1 MTTEVKDES
10 AEVADQPEPEKSFF
24 VRGVLLGL
32 AGGALVAVLLIS
44 VGGSVISLF
53 DDVFGS
59 GEEAAA
65 PAEELTGDALLIA
78 TGSNLATT
86 NGCIGCHSVN
96 GLDGTGPTWTGLAAR
111 VDEEYLRRAIL
122 EPNADIAEGFTAGV
136 MPVTY
141 ADTLSDEDV
150 DALVAYIQ
158 SL

>member
-1 MTTEVKDES
+1 VTTEVKEES
-10 AEVADQPEPEKSFF
+10 AEVADKPEQEKSFF
-24 VRGVLLGL
+24 ARGALLGL
-32 AGGALVAVLLIS
+32 AGGAVAAILVIS
-44 VGGSVISLF
+44 VFGSVVSLF
-53 DDVFGS
+53 DDLFGS

-65 PAEELTGDALLIA
+65 PAEELTGEALLIS
-78 TGSNLATT
+78 TGANLATT

-122 EPNADIAEGFTAGV
+122 DPNADIAEGFTEGV

>member
-24 VRGVLLGL
+24 ARGALLGL
-32 AGGALVAVLLIS
+32 AGGALAAVLLIS
-44 VGGSVISLF
+44 VGGSVLALF
-53 DDVFGS
+53 DDVFGP

-65 PAEELTGDALLIA
+65 PAEELTGEALLIS

-122 EPNADIAEGFTAGV
+122 EPNADIAEGYTEGV

-141 ADTLSDEDV
+141 ADTLSAEDV

>member
-1 MTTEVKDES
+1 MTTEVNDDS
-10 AEVADQPEPEKSFF
+10 AEVADQPEREKSFF
-24 VRGVLLGL
+24 ARGALLGL
-32 AGGALVAVLLIS
+32 AGGAVAAILVIS
-44 VGGSVISLF
+44 VFGSVASLF
-53 DDVFGS
+53 DDLFGS

-65 PAEELTGDALLIA
+65 PVEELTGDALLIS

-111 VDEEYLRRAIL
+111 VDDEYLRRAIL
-122 EPNADIAEGFTAGV
+122 QPNADIAEGYTEGV

-141 ADTLSDEDV
+141 VDTLSAEDV
-150 DALVAYIQ
+150 DALVAYIK

>member
-1 MTTEVKDES
+1 VTTEVNDDS
-10 AEVADQPEPEKSFF
+10 AEVADQPEREKSFF
-24 VRGVLLGL
+24 ARGALLGL
-32 AGGALVAVLLIS
+32 AGGAVAAILVIS
-44 VGGSVISLF
+44 VFGSVASLF
-53 DDVFGS
+53 DDLFGS

-65 PAEELTGDALLIA
+65 PVEELTGDALLIS

-111 VDEEYLRRAIL
+111 VDDEYLRRAIL
-122 EPNADIAEGFTAGV
+122 QPNADIAEGYTEGV

-141 ADTLSDEDV
+141 VDTLSAEDV
-150 DALVAYIQ
+150 DALVAYIK